1 MSTKNKPMTGEDNL
15 HTVLDHAVRALHD
28 QVFTTRDFRLA
39 SGRILPELRIA
50 YETYGMPAP
59 DRANAVLLTHGYTS
73 NHHMVGPSG
82 ATLAEGLWNSLVG
95 PGKAIDTDRLFVVSS
110 NMLGSSY
117 GSTSPAQQN
126 PVTGRPYGP
135 DFPDITLVDIVTAQ
149 RALLKHLDVDHL
161 VAVVGPSYGGFQAF
175 QWAVTFPNF
184 VDGIVPVTSDFKA
197 TDDSMANLNALI
209 RRLETDPNWHGGHY
223 YDQGGV
229 PDTMT
234 QIRVNTL
241 NNYGIH
247 EHLAPDFPD
256 PAARQAE
263 IERMARTWAL
273 EFDANSLIALGRAS
287 ARFNVEQDL
296 SRIRARVLFVLSRT
310 DKVFPPSLAPGVMA
324 KLQEAGVRAEYFEID
339 SDLGHAA
346 SGLDGAKWSPKLA
359 EFLAQL
365 TGRG

>member
-1 MSTKNKPMTGEDNL
+1 MSTKKKPVTGEDNL
-15 HTVLDHAVRALHD
+15 HAVLD

-39 SGRILPELRIA
+39 SGQILPELRIA

-59 DRANAVLLTHGYTS
+59 DRANTVLLTHGYTS
-73 NHHMVGPSG
+73 NHHMVGPTG

-95 PGKAIDTDRLFVVSS
+95 PGKAINTDRLFVVSS

-117 GSTSPAQQN
+117 GSTGPAQQN

-161 VAVVGPSYGGFQAF
+161 VAVIGPSYGGFQAF
-175 QWAVTFPNF
+175 QWAVTFPDF
-184 VDGIVPVTSDFKA
+184 VDGIVPVTTDFKA
-197 TDDSMANLNALI
+197 GDNSMANLNALI
-209 RRLETDPNWHGGHY
+209 SRLASDPNWHGGRY

-229 PDTMT
+229 PETMT

-241 NNYGIH
+241 INYGIH
-247 EHLAPDFPD
+247 EHLAADFPD

-263 IERMARTWAL
+263 IERIARKWAL
-273 EFDANSLIALGRAS
+273 EFDANSLIVLGRAS
-287 ARFNVEQDL
+287 ARFNVEQEL
-296 SRIRARVLFVLSRT
+296 SRIQARVLYVLSRT

-324 KLQEAGVRAEYFEID
+324 KLREAGVRAEYFEID

-346 SGLDGAKWSPKLA
+346 SGLAGAKWAPQLA

-365 TGRG
+365 SGQS